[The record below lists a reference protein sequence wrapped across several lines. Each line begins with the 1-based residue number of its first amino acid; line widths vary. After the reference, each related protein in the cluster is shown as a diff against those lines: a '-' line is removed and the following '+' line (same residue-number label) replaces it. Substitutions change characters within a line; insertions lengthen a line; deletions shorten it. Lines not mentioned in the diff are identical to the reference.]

1 MKKNIVYIIAG
12 LVAVA
17 SAVVLFTMFRT
28 QTAET
33 PEPIVVEDIQP
44 VEMTQI
50 IVASKKI
57 LSGSQI
63 TNDMLKTKQI
73 PKEEKTQSMIVLSTD
88 AEGATANRTIE
99 ADQPILT
106 TMLDQPQSYIA
117 GTNGLSYVIPDGMV
131 AVAVN
136 ATDLEGVAGY
146 LNRGDVVNIL
156 ADAKAIKA
164 AMEGIEYYQEDI
176 DPVNLAYLAKNV
188 TILAVGDKQYDAYMA
203 SQEQVAGRNENAM
216 NTDEDSSEEG
226 EKNPYT
232 YDCVILCLDD
242 FSAQLVVEV
251 LQTSKLTFTLKHRE
265 FGNHDV
271 TTPELAT
278 VPQSFIYVRPDLRAG

>member
-1 MKKNIVYIIAG
+1 M
-12 LVAVA
+12 
-17 SAVVLFTMFRT
+17 
-28 QTAET
+28 
-33 PEPIVVEDIQP
+33 
-44 VEMTQI
+44 
-50 IVASKKI
+50 
-57 LSGSQI
+57 
-63 TNDMLKTKQI
+63 
-73 PKEEKTQSMIVLSTD
+73 
-88 AEGATANRTIE
+88 
-99 ADQPILT
+99 
-106 TMLDQPQSYIA
+106 
-117 GTNGLSYVIPDGMV
+117 
-131 AVAVN
+131 
-136 ATDLEGVAGY
+136 
-146 LNRGDVVNIL
+146 
-156 ADAKAIKA
+156 
-164 AMEGIEYYQEDI
+164 
-176 DPVNLAYLAKNV
+176 NLAYLAKNV

-226 EKNPYT
+226 EENPYT

>member
-63 TNDMLKTKQI
+63 TNDMLKTRQI

-136 ATDLEGVAGY
+136 AADLEGVAGDVR
-146 LNRGDVVNIL
+146 LCQRGLPTQFHHSEFRTLCESELVDALHRSGDVDIGHRR
-156 ADAKAIKA
+156 APGKSAIRNGGERLGQMA
-164 AMEGIEYYQEDI
+164 AGELGGATEGILTYGGDTVGHDVFACLATRIGHEDGHGCI
-176 DPVNLAYLAKNV
+176 EED
-188 TILAVGDKQYDAYMA
+188 AVLY
-203 SQEQVAGRNENAM
+203 SVAGVAV
-216 NTDEDSSEEG
+216 
-226 EKNPYT
+226 
-232 YDCVILCLDD
+232 CHL
-242 FSAQLVVEV
+242 
-251 LQTSKLTFTLKHRE
+251 E
-265 FGNHDV
+265 F
-271 TTPELAT
+271 
-278 VPQSFIYVRPDLRAG
+278 FK